1 MPCIICQNPKTLAR
15 SLCVKHYKR
24 WYKGQDLNKPDR
36 KSIILPKEHPVYAAW
51 TNMKTRCDNP
61 KSTQYKW
68 YGARGIHYCPAWGSF
83 ENFYKDMFE
92 SWHLGLMLDR
102 KRNNENYSPENCRW
116 VTPEVSANNRRERGT
131 C

>member
-1 MPCIICQNPKTLAR
+1 M
-15 SLCVKHYKR
+15 CVKHYKR

-36 KSIILPKEHPVYAAW
+36 EPIILPKEHPVYLAW

-68 YGARGIHYCPAWGSF
+68 YGARGIHYCEEWKF
-83 ENFYKDMFE
+83 FKNFYADMFE
-92 SWHLGLMLDR
+92 DWHLGLMLDR
-102 KRNNENYSPENCRW
+102 KRNNEGYSKDNCRW
-116 VTPEVSANNRRERGT
+116 VTPEVSANNRRLRGT